1 MLFRSSSSVI
11 TASVSA
17 INSPV
22 SSSKI
27 SSLTNEPS
35 NSCFNTFNNSS
46 GSFAYFLYNDF
57 KFNSLVAKKC
67 SIISLLSLKKS
78 TAFKNT
84 VAKTFFFLSIFTLKK
99 SFLSVSNSNQVPLY
113 GIIFPENKSLPI

>member
-1 MLFRSSSSVI
+1 MISSSVI
-11 TASVSA
+11 VASVSA

-35 NSCFNTFNNSS
+35 SSLVLKHLTNSS

-57 KFNSLVAKKC
+57 KFNSLASKKC
-67 SIISLLSLKKS
+67 SMISLLSLKKS
-78 TAFKNT
+78 TAF
-84 VAKTFFFLSIFTLKK
+84 
-99 SFLSVSNSNQVPLY
+99 
-113 GIIFPENKSLPI
+113 